1 MTKKPKDLFFL
12 FVSLLL
18 LGIVIKG
25 FAPTFFA
32 RNNLTVNDGHGP
44 EGLPMYLII
53 HGLVMTT
60 WMILLVLQIG
70 LIQTNNTRLHMRLGW
85 FGLVVAIL
93 VIPTG
98 ILAMNGF
105 GPRLLALG
113 VPVPVLREGLSLLF
127 WIDVFSLILFPS
139 LFGAALYYRKKPY
152 WHKRFMVYAGFTV
165 LVPALGRMTAQL
177 AETES
182 FGGINWPLTWSIL
195 LGIMLSIPLYDLL
208 KFKNLQKATIIGFV
222 SVSIG
227 MLLAVL
233 IAATEFG
240 KDLASFHFLDK

>member
-1 MTKKPKDLFFL
+1 M
-12 FVSLLL
+12 SLLL

-44 EGLPMYLII
+44 EGLPIYLII

-60 WMILLVLQIG
+60 WVLLLVIQIG
-70 LIQTNNTRLHMRLGW
+70 LIQTNNTRLHRRLGW
-85 FGLVVAIL
+85 FGLVVAIM

-98 ILAMNGF
+98 IMAMNGF

-113 VPVPVLREGLSLLF
+113 VPVPVLRDGLSLFF
-127 WIDVFSLILFPS
+127 WIDVFSLLLFPS
-139 LFGAALYYRKKPY
+139 LFGAALYYRKKSD
-152 WHKRFMVYAGFTV
+152 WHKRYMLYAGFTV

-182 FGGINWPLTWSIL
+182 FGGINWPLNWVIFL
-195 LGIMLSIPLYDLL
+195 FIMLTVPVYDFRLQ
-208 KFKNLQKATIIGFV
+208 KNIRKATIIGFV
-222 SVSIG
+222 AVAMG

-233 IAATEFG
+233 ISATELG
-240 KDLASFHFLDK
+240 KDWATSHFLE

>member
-1 MTKKPKDLFFL
+1 MIKKPKDLFFL
-12 FVSLLL
+12 FMSLFL

-44 EGLPMYLII
+44 EGLPTYLIM

-60 WMILLVLQIG
+60 WMLLLVLQIG
-70 LIQTNNTRLHMRLGW
+70 LIQTNNLKLHMRLGW
-85 FGLVVAIL
+85 LGLVVAIL

-113 VPVPVLREGLSLLF
+113 VPAPILREGLSLLF

-139 LFGAALYYRKKPY
+139 LFGGALYYRKKTD
-152 WHKRFMVYAGFTV
+152 WHKRFMMYAGFTV

-182 FGGINWPLTWSIL
+182 FGGINWTLTWSIL
-195 LGIMLSIPLYDLL
+195 LGIILSMPLYDVL
-208 KFKNLQKATIIGFV
+208 KIKKLHKATIIGFI
-222 SVSIG
+222 SVAVG

-240 KDLASFHFLDK
+240 KDIASFHFLD